1 MNQSIQKLLTIGHDV
16 SDNSETM
23 VKKSFLV
30 FLAVFM
36 SGGGL
41 LWGTISLV
49 NGLVYQSM
57 IPYAYTVFSV
67 FNLYYFYRSKNFVV
81 VRFVQILMSL
91 LLPFLF
97 QWVLGGYF
105 SSGVIMLWSLLA
117 LVASPSFQ
125 STRSSFVWLGVYLI
139 LTLISGVYEDFFYS
153 LKPEIL
159 GDQSLL
165 FVSLN
170 AGVIGSIIFF
180 LVIYFVQRSN
190 KAQEEIAKINS
201 DLKAQQEELYQQKEI
216 LQLAIRET
224 NEIIKEAVNTGNFDI
239 RMNVDQKEGEWQDL
253 AKSINRLFDG
263 MVTPLKVLRRISDQM
278 SHGDLTSRFDAEA
291 HGQVLELKES
301 LNDSLDQFS
310 QLLEQIRHEARHI
323 RRSAED
329 MQTSSEEMEQ
339 STSEINI
346 AIQEINHGSKAQMS
360 RVDDASSLMS
370 MIANAAKSIDEQA
383 QSINEKAIEG
393 VNRSDNAI
401 EKVNEL
407 TAEISK
413 NHDYSNTLLSNCEIL
428 SEESKSI
435 SSFTRL
441 IKDIASQTNLLSL
454 NAAIQAADAG
464 EHGQGFS
471 VVAEEIRQLADRAKG
486 SVIKIENLINGI
498 QDRIAETSKTVVLMN
513 GSIGQNKEFS
523 QKILQDFRAMIDG
536 LQGVVN
542 ESTAIS
548 GATRQQNNDLESIMK
563 LTENIV
569 AITDETAA
577 SSELVADSAN
587 GLRLGMKDYK
597 SKSEALLKIA
607 LDLNDLTH
615 RFVLLKTQE
624 NHVVKEDVQLKPELV
639 E

>member
-548 GATRQQNNDLESIMK
+548 GATRQQNNDLDSIMK